1 MAWANRFAK
10 SSAALA
16 CAVLTTLAWLR
27 SASAAAA
34 VHALVIGNNRPF
46 SAGGP
51 APASSLSLL
60 RYADDD
66 AAAFYELIVPL
77 APSAELLTVMD
88 AETQSLYPGL
98 SSLARAPTVGAV
110 KAAVGRIAARA
121 AAQRAAGQ
129 RSVVFVFFSGHGAV
143 DYDGRPALALF
154 DAGLTQELLYRD
166 VLEQLPADELH
177 LFIDACHAEA
187 VVRPRAPDGQVV
199 EVTPDQAQ
207 AFLVQRTLARF
218 PHVGAIVAA
227 TTNAKAHEWDELR
240 HGIFTHELLSALRG
254 AADINRDRRLEYS
267 EVYAFMAAANREVGD
282 ARARLSVVA
291 KPPDINRRAALLE
304 LGDFPRARL
313 AWLSEIPGQHGII
326 EVGDGRGRRLVT
338 LHGDREFVA
347 DLLIPTDTSL
357 YVRAGQ
363 QEARFSAQP
372 GEIVAFQSL
381 QFAPTASRER
391 SALDDSIRRG
401 LFAAEYGRRYYD
413 GIVDQLPDLISVDFA
428 EQDAARAQFW
438 NVTRTAAGNYK
449 LVLGG
454 GLSTGVADV
463 VPLIH
468 GLKVGLRPAKVQ
480 GLAVSLE
487 VLGASDG
494 PLTEWHVNANAGWLW
509 SLAHGPVRGWGGAVV
524 AGSLLTQVP
533 RSDASLPN
541 EAPLSVRRSP
551 ALGAGPVL
559 GLTTD
564 VTPRFGMWS
573 ELELLGLLHRRDGR
587 SVVSAVPSAWWGG
600 SLRF

>member
-1 MAWANRFAK
+1 MAGANRFVK

-16 CAVLTTLAWLR
+16 CAVLTTLVGPR
-27 SASAAAA
+27 ASCAATE

-51 APASSLSLL
+51 APAESLPLL

-66 AAAFYELIVPL
+66 AAAFYELIAPM

-88 AETQSLYPGL
+88 ADTQSLYPGL
-98 SSLARAPTVGAV
+98 SSLARVPTAAEV

-121 AAQRAAGQ
+121 AVQRAAGQ

-143 DYDGRPALALF
+143 DYEGKPALALF
-154 DAGLTQELLYRD
+154 DAGLSQEFLYRE
-166 VLEQLPADELH
+166 VLEQLPADEVH

-187 VVRPRAPDGQVV
+187 VVRPRALDGQVV
-199 EVTPDQAQ
+199 EVSPDQAQ
-207 AFLVQRTLARF
+207 AFLVQRTLGRF
-218 PHVGAIVAA
+218 PHAGAIVAA

-282 ARARLSVVA
+282 ARARLAIIA
-291 KPPDINRRAALLE
+291 KPPDVNRRAVLLE
-304 LGDFPRARL
+304 LGNFPRSRL
-313 AWLSEIPGQHGII
+313 AWLSEIPGEHGII
-326 EVGDGRGRRLVT
+326 EVGDGRGRRLAT

-347 DLLIPTDTSL
+347 DLLIPTSTSL

-363 QEARFSAQP
+363 REARFSVQA

-381 QFAPTASRER
+381 QFAQATSRER

-413 GIVDQLPDLISVDFA
+413 GIVDQLPDLMPVDFA
-428 EQDAARAQFW
+428 EADAARSPFW
-438 NVTRTAAGNYK
+438 NAPDSASGNYK
-449 LVLGG
+449 LVAGG

-468 GLKVGLRPAKVQ
+468 GLKVGLRPATSH
-480 GLAVSLE
+480 GLVVSLA

-509 SLAHGPVRGWGGAVV
+509 SVAHGPVRGWGGAVV
-524 AGSLLTQVP
+524 AGGLMTQGGE
-533 RSDASLPN
+533 DLN
-541 EAPLSVRRSP
+541 EGRSP
-551 ALGAGPVL
+551 SVGAGPVV
-559 GLTTD
+559 GLSAD
-564 VTPRFGMWS
+564 VTPRVGMWS

-587 SVVSAVPSAWWGG
+587 SVVSAVPSAWWGA